1 MLEALNQDIRS
12 ACRGLWRAKAFTAAA
27 ILTLALG
34 ITGTALMFAVT
45 DGVLL
50 RPLPVRDQ
58 DRLLLAW
65 KELRSSH
72 FAHYPFG
79 GPDVEAV
86 VEASQLLESGA
97 GVTSNGAVAWVA
109 VEDGADGADGTASY
123 VHGALVTGAYFEVLG
138 IHPFLGRALTM
149 ADDVAGAEN
158 VIVISHGLWKRRYGG
173 SRDTIG
179 RRLTLGQTAFTIV
192 GVMPPGLD
200 YPSGVEVW
208 RTVRS
213 VPAGGVFGDAAHFEI
228 DLIARL
234 RPGVSID
241 QAASELATIA
251 KRLEANAR
259 PDHPRGLVPVVRSF
273 EDVIVGDVRL
283 AMLAL
288 FGAVALVLLIAAA
301 NVANLLLL
309 RGEVRSRELAVRA
322 ALGAARGR
330 ILSLLF
336 AESLTLAMAAGAAA
350 FVASW
355 WSLEAL
361 LSLIPVGLPR
371 GDAIRID
378 ARVLAFA
385 MAIAFLAALAAS
397 IVPGLAAVR
406 RDLVAQLRNGH
417 HGSGGVLGRR
427 ALVAAQ
433 VGLAVMIVAG
443 AGLLTRSLLKLQATD
458 LGLSADRL
466 VFIDLAPSPK
476 FRDPAFHSRFL
487 DELVVRLEST
497 PVIAAATP
505 VNVPPFS
512 GLGGWDVP
520 RFMSAGQT
528 ANDAAANP
536 SLNLESIHPNYFE
549 TFQIRILRG
558 RSFTEADREGA
569 LNVAIISEDVA
580 ARTWPGDDPIGKRL
594 KMGGPDSED
603 PWRTVVGVAEPTRYR
618 ELAKARSTLYLPAKQ
633 FLNTARMLVV
643 RSTASLNVIASLS
656 REHVRSFDPDVQV
669 IRVAP
674 FSRLLDTPLARPRF
688 NAWLVGIFAI
698 AALFLATVGLYGVMA
713 AYVRQRDRE
722 IGIRVALGATA
733 ANVRNLVL
741 TEALRLAGAG
751 AAAGLIGAVV
761 STRLVRGML
770 FEVDPLDPPTLAGA
784 ALLLIAASLLAAYVP
799 TRRATRLDPAGMLR
813 SQ

>member
-34 ITGTALMFAVT
+34 ITGTAVMFAVI

-109 VEDGADGADGTASY
+109 VEDGADGTASY

-179 RRLTLGQTAFTIV
+179 RRLTLGETAFTIV

-213 VPAGGVFGDAAHFEI
+213 VPAGGVFGDAAHYEI

-273 EDVIVGDVRL
+273 EDVIVGDVRP

-361 LSLIPVGLPR
+361 LTLIPVGLPR

-378 ARVLAFA
+378 ARVLAFT
-385 MAIAFLAALAAS
+385 MAIAFLCR
-397 IVPGLAAVR
+397 VGGLHR
-406 RDLVAQLRNGH
+406 
-417 HGSGGVLGRR
+417 
-427 ALVAAQ
+427 
-433 VGLAVMIVAG
+433 
-443 AGLLTRSLLKLQATD
+443 TRT
-458 LGLSADRL
+458 
-466 VFIDLAPSPK
+466 
-476 FRDPAFHSRFL
+476 
-487 DELVVRLEST
+487 
-497 PVIAAATP
+497 
-505 VNVPPFS
+505 
-512 GLGGWDVP
+512 
-520 RFMSAGQT
+520 
-528 ANDAAANP
+528 
-536 SLNLESIHPNYFE
+536 
-549 TFQIRILRG
+549 
-558 RSFTEADREGA
+558 
-569 LNVAIISEDVA
+569 
-580 ARTWPGDDPIGKRL
+580 
-594 KMGGPDSED
+594 
-603 PWRTVVGVAEPTRYR
+603 
-618 ELAKARSTLYLPAKQ
+618 
-633 FLNTARMLVV
+633 
-643 RSTASLNVIASLS
+643 
-656 REHVRSFDPDVQV
+656 
-669 IRVAP
+669 
-674 FSRLLDTPLARPRF
+674 
-688 NAWLVGIFAI
+688 
-698 AALFLATVGLYGVMA
+698 
-713 AYVRQRDRE
+713 
-722 IGIRVALGATA
+722 GIRTPGSRGATA
-733 ANVRNLVL
+733 QRTSRKRGSAWTPRACGR
-741 TEALRLAGAG
+741 TGRTCGDDRRRSGPADAQSAETPGDRP
-751 AAAGLIGAVV
+751 GAVGRSPRV
-761 STRLVRGML
+761 HRSRTESEIQGSRI
-770 FEVDPLDPPTLAGA
+770 PLAF
-784 ALLLIAASLLAAYVP
+784 S
-799 TRRATRLDPAGMLR
+799 R
-813 SQ
+813 